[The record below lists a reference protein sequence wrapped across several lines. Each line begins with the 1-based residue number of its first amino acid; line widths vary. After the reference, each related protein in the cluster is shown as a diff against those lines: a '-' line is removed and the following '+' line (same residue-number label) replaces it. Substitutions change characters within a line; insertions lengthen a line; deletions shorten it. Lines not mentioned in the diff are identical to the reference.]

1 MARELMTTRGP
12 VALIWGVRPALVVGP
27 VVLLRQ
33 RVVTGAM
40 R

>member
-1 MARELMTTRGP
+1 MTTRRLA
-12 VALIWGVRPALVVGP
+12 ALTWGFRLALVVGP
-27 VVLLRQ
+27 VVLLAQ